1 MVRREHG
8 RGTAGKTLFHLIDGD
23 KCVYL
28 KMILG
33 NSLVIQELRE
43 HFAFTAGVHIQ
54 FLARALRSCKPH
66 SMAEKKK
73 KDSSSYRYLM
83 HFPHRHGLLHL
94 FFKVNLLGHKAAL
107 FAIF

>member
-73 KDSSSYRYLM
+73 R
-83 HFPHRHGLLHL
+83 
-94 FFKVNLLGHKAAL
+94 FFKLQIFNAL
-107 FAIF
+107 STQAWFITFIF